1 MRWLAHAKIN
11 WTLDITGLRAD
22 GYHLMDMLMQ
32 PIALADVIT
41 IEPAEKLT
49 LCVSGT
55 PAVPADQRNLALRAA
70 LALRRASGDTSGAAI
85 SLEKHIP
92 SGAGLGGGSADAAAV
107 LYGLNLLWDLRWP
120 LERLCEIGLELGAD
134 IPFCLTGALSRVRG
148 IGERV
153 LPLGDGLRL
162 PCVIVQPCEA
172 LSTGEVFRLFDSA
185 QDITRPQTDAVQA
198 ALTSGRLRD
207 VPRRPGNVLEAVS
220 IPLRPQIA
228 EAIDALLAAGA
239 SVAQMSGSGSAVFGI
254 FAGEQPA
261 EKAAATLRARWPV
274 CHLTHTQTASV
285 TLLP

>member
-11 WTLDITGLRAD
+11 WTLDITGRRDD

-32 PIALADVIT
+32 PIALADVVT
-41 IEPAEKLT
+41 IEPAAELT
-49 LCVSGT
+49 LSVSGT
-55 PAVPADQRNLALRAA
+55 PAVPADQHNLALRAA
-70 LALRRASGDTSGAAI
+70 EALRRVAGCEAGAAI

-107 LYGLNLLWDLRWP
+107 LIGLNLLWGLRWP
-120 LERLCEIGLELGAD
+120 LERLCGIGLALGAD

-148 IGERV
+148 IGEDV
-153 LPLGDGLRL
+153 LPLGDGLSL

-185 QDITRPQTDAVQA
+185 RDIAHPDTAAVQA

-254 FAGEQPA
+254 FAWKQPA
-261 EKAAATLRARWPV
+261 EKAAARLSARWPV
-274 CHLTHTQTASV
+274 CHLTRTQAAPV
-285 TLLP
+285 TLLA